1 MKHNWNTT
9 KIITLV
15 LLGLLILAGG
25 VLTLMGGTRALG
37 LEMVPGQPGQ
47 FSGKPPEGMTPPDGG
62 QFMPGDGVVAPPPG
76 FDMGQAGGNM
86 NRPQGFS
93 NSGQNGTQMKLLRL
107 GQYAL
112 GGFVILFGL
121 LAMVGV
127 WLDRKWGKVLTIIA
141 GAIVLVAAVVS
152 LFQTRFTPTIIEAA
166 VSIALAAGVIVLTFL
181 PGEKTQAEVQPVKNL
196 EGCV

>member
-1 MKHNWNTT
+1 MR
-9 KIITLV
+9 
-15 LLGLLILAGG
+15 
-25 VLTLMGGTRALG
+25 TR
-37 LEMVPGQPGQ
+37 
-47 FSGKPPEGMTPPDGG
+47 
-62 QFMPGDGVVAPPPG
+62 
-76 FDMGQAGGNM
+76 
-86 NRPQGFS
+86 
-93 NSGQNGTQMKLLRL
+93 NGTQMKLLRL

-127 WLDRKWGKVLTIIA
+127 WLDRKWGKVLTVIA

-181 PGEKTQAEVQPVKNL
+181 PGEKTQAEVQPV
-196 EGCV
+196 